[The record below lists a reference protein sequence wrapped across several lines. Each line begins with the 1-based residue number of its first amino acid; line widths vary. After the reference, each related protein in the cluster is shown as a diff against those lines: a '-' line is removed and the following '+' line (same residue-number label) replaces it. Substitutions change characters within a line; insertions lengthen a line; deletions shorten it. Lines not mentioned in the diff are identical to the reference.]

1 MKGGLILL
9 IIDITNEALKK
20 FDDIYE
26 FRAFT
31 QFAYK
36 VFNDCVSR
44 GYKVN
49 TIIPHTN
56 QNASEK
62 DILSKLKIYEKNYL
76 LELSFQHIVS
86 LFEAWFFD
94 LLRFILS
101 DTNKLNKN
109 SKIDIGEIVNLKN
122 KEEIIQ
128 RIIDREINELQY
140 KNPRDWFANL
150 WKFVNINEPKQDEIE
165 QISEIKASRDILVH
179 NKGIA
184 NQIYLNK
191 SGKLARVGEN
201 EIIPITSD
209 YFNNSWA
216 LLKDVIQKV
225 GNLVAA
231 KIDSTPPYNSSTEA

>member
-1 MKGGLILL
+1 M

-20 FDDIYE
+20 FNDIYE
-26 FRAFT
+26 FRVFT
-31 QFAYK
+31 IFSYQISKEFLEKGNSIPLVIKETNQKA
-36 VFNDCVSR
+36 D
-44 GYKVN
+44 G
-49 TIIPHTN
+49 TIIL
-56 QNASEK
+56 EK
-62 DILSKLKIYEKNYL
+62 LAKYKKSYL
-76 LELSFQHIVS
+76 LELSFQHLVS
-86 LFEAWFFD
+86 LLEAWFFD

-101 DTNKLNKN
+101 DTKKLNKN

-150 WKFVNINEPKQDEIE
+150 WKFVKINEPKQDEIE

-191 SGKLARVGEN
+191 SGKLARVEEN
-201 EIIPITSD
+201 EVIPITLE
-209 YFNNSWA
+209 YFHNSWA
-216 LLKDVIQKV
+216 LLKDVTQKV

-231 KIDSTPPYNSSTEA
+231 KIDSAPPYNSSTGA